1 MPHVCQAVS
10 TEKRR
15 LPAEHGAP
23 SGARC
28 SRRSL
33 SIVAPFVASK
43 EGVSACPLH
52 RVQMTL
58 VLEQLNLPRG
68 CACSA

>member
-15 LPAEHGAP
+15 LPAEQEALD
-23 SGARC
+23 SEA
-28 SRRSL
+28 L

-43 EGVSACPLH
+43 EGVSARPLH
-52 RVQMTL
+52 LVQMTL
-58 VLEQLNLPRG
+58 VLQWLNLPRG